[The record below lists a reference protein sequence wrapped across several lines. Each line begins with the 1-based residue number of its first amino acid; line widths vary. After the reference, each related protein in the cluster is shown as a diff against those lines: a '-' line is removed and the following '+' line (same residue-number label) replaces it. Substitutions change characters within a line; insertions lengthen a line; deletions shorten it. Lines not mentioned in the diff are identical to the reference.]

1 MINILK
7 IIKEKIKNDDYVVK
21 KVFDYILSNSIK
33 IVLNEVESFSNN
45 DIKFY
50 ENCVKYKWIKPNN
63 LFNNLIKDIIG
74 EFDNKI
80 NQSLFKFELIENPKI
95 KLEYLEYIYDIIKN
109 IYELGMNSSFNDY
122 RIYVLIWEYYIIHFC
137 PIKFYSSILKIHLF
151 IRKDLLTKTQSI
163 ILFQI
168 KAVIGNILNESI
180 DIISNEYD
188 DDNNNYN

>member
-1 MINILK
+1 
-7 IIKEKIKNDDYVVK
+7 
-21 KVFDYILSNSIK
+21 
-33 IVLNEVESFSNN
+33 LNEVESFSNN

-80 NQSLFKFELIENPKI
+80 NQSLFYFELIEDPKI
-95 KLEYLEYIYDIIKN
+95 KLEYLEEIYYIIKN
-109 IYELGMNSSFNDY
+109 IYELGMNSSFNKF
-122 RIYVLIWEYYIIHFC
+122 RIYILIWEYFIIHFC

-151 IRKDLLTKTQSI
+151 IRKELLTKTQSI

-168 KAVIGNILNESI
+168 KTVIRNILNESI
-180 DIISNEYD
+180 DIIYD
-188 DDNNNYN
+188 DDDYD